1 MSAVDKIHEVPSRGE
16 ERAEA
21 LRLYQETTLTV
32 EQIGEMFGVTRQSV
46 DNWIKKS
53 GIPRR
58 GPMGPRRKYPDLE
71 EAKASVEALADLDPL
86 VRIETKLDRLAVA
99 VAHLQGALDAH
110 ARLLGSFVTSQGDR
124 KNQR

>member
-21 LRLYQETTLTV
+21 LRLYQETRLTV
-32 EQIGEMFGVTRQSV
+32 EQIGARFGVSRQTV
-46 DNWIKKS
+46 DNWIKQS

-58 GPMGPRRKYPDLE
+58 GPMGPRKEYPEL
-71 EAKASVEALADLDPL
+71 VEIESLAAMDPL
-86 VRIETKLDRLAVA
+86 VRIETKLDRLAQS
-99 VAHLQGALDAH
+99 VAHLQGSLDACTK
-110 ARLLGSFVTSQGDR
+110 LLATVVSSQSDR